1 MVGLY
6 NKAKVILQ
14 DADKLNKSNNNNKL
28 KGNKK

>member
-14 DADKLNKSNNNNKL
+14 DADKLNKSNNNSNQ
-28 KGNKK
+28 GE